1 MTAPYDPGDRE
12 KVVAKLPAELRKEL
26 KVRAAEVDTDIQDA
40 VTHGVEAWRKSKSR
54 GRPLVDTTGGTSFA
68 TYLPTGLYD
77 KLKRDCKARGIS
89 YNQGIA
95 QSIRLWL
102 DEHPSPRPTPQRD
115 TGARRVIFGNQKGGV
130 GKTSVSAGV
139 AQALAESG
147 RRTLLIDFDPQG
159 HLTKQF
165 GHPLIDINEP
175 SLAKHM
181 LGEVKD
187 GALADLLVPIKG
199 GDFEDHLW
207 LLPACKDAF
216 LLDAKLATSRFVRV
230 KETAL
235 EKALEPLEHDFDFI
249 VVDCPPSLGY
259 SMDTAIYYCRTRDG
273 ESEGTSGIVIP
284 VLSED
289 SSADAY
295 DMLEEQIEDL
305 TADLDV
311 AISQL
316 GFVVNMYD
324 SRKGYVATSSLDE
337 WKKVGEPP
345 VLAVVPELKDQRE
358 AVRVKAPLL
367 AHAPYCEQAEA
378 MRSIARRISG

>member
-1 MTAPYDPGDRE
+1 MTAPYDPSERE
-12 KVVAKLPAELRKEL
+12 KVVAKLPSELRKEL

-40 VTHGVEAWRKSKSR
+40 VTAGVEAWRKAKN
-54 GRPLVDTTGGTSFA
+54 RPAVDTGGGSSFA
-68 TYLPTGLYD
+68 TYLPAGLYD
-77 KLKRDCKARGIS
+77 KLKRDCKARGIT

-102 DEHPSPRPTPQRD
+102 DEHPSPRPKPARV
-115 TGARRVIFGNQKGGV
+115 TGARRIIFGNQKGGV

-147 RRTLLIDFDPQG
+147 HRTLLIDFDPQG
-159 HLTKQF
+159 HLTKQL
-165 GHPLIDINEP
+165 GHPLIEIDSP

-187 GALADLLVPIKG
+187 GELADLLVPIKG

-216 LLDAKLATSRFVRV
+216 LLDAKLATSRVVRI

-259 SMDTAIYYCRTRDG
+259 SMDTAIYYCRTREG
-273 ESEGTSGIVIP
+273 EEAGTSGIVIP

-295 DMLEEQIEDL
+295 DMLEEQIQDL
-305 TADLDV
+305 VDDMDV
-311 AISQL
+311 DIAQL

-324 SRKGYVATSSLDE
+324 SRKGYVATSSLAE
-337 WKKVGEPP
+337 WQKLGEPP

-367 AHAPYCEQAEA
+367 AHSPNCEQAQE
-378 MRSIARRISG
+378 MRTIARRISG

>member
-1 MTAPYDPGDRE
+1 MTAPYNPSDRE
-12 KVVAKLPAELRKEL
+12 KVVAKLPSELRKEL

-40 VTHGVEAWRKSKSR
+40 VTQGVEAWRKA
-54 GRPLVDTTGGTSFA
+54 GPGAPVDTAGGTSFA
-68 TYLPTGLYD
+68 TYLPAGLYD
-77 KLKRDCKARGIS
+77 KLKDDCKARGIS

-102 DEHPSPRPTPQRD
+102 DEHPSPRPKPQRV
-115 TGARRVIFGNQKGGV
+115 TGAQRIIFGNQKGGV

-147 RRTLLIDFDPQG
+147 HRTLLIDFDPQG
-159 HLTKQF
+159 HLTKQL
-165 GHPLIDINEP
+165 GHPLIDIDEP

-181 LGEVKD
+181 LGEVKGD
-187 GALADLLVPIKG
+187 GALADLLLPIKG

-216 LLDAKLATSRFVRV
+216 LLDAKLATSRFVRI

-259 SMDTAIYYCRTRDG
+259 SMDTAIYYCRTREG
-273 ESEGTSGIVIP
+273 EEEGTSGIVIP

-295 DMLEEQIEDL
+295 DMLEEQIADL
-305 TADLDV
+305 TEDMDIDIA
-311 AISQL
+311 QL

-337 WKKVGEPP
+337 WQKVGDPP

-367 AHAPYCEQAEA
+367 AHAPYCDQSEA
-378 MRSIARRISG
+378 MRTIARRISG

>member
-1 MTAPYDPGDRE
+1 MTAPYDPSDRE

-26 KVRAAEVDTDIQDA
+26 KVRAAELGKDIQDA
-40 VTHGVEAWRKSKSR
+40 VTEGVEAWRTAKD
-54 GRPLVDTTGGTSFA
+54 RPVVDTAGGTSFA
-68 TYLPTGLYD
+68 TYLPAGLYG
-77 KLKRDCKARGIS
+77 KLKKDCKARNIS

-102 DEHPSPRPTPQRD
+102 DNNPSPRPRPARV
-115 TGARRVIFGNQKGGV
+115 TGARRIIFGNQKGGV

-147 RRTLLIDFDPQG
+147 HRTLLIDFDPQG
-159 HLTKQF
+159 HLTKQL
-165 GHPLIDINEP
+165 GYPMLDIDEA

-181 LGEVKD
+181 LKEAKGE
-187 GALADLLVPIKG
+187 LSELLVPIKG

-216 LLDAKLATSRFVRV
+216 LLDAKLATTKAVRI

-235 EKALEPLEHDFDFI
+235 EKALEPLEQDFDYI

-259 SMDTAIYYCRTRDG
+259 SMDTALYYCRTRDG
-273 ESEGTSGIVIP
+273 EDPNTSGIVVP
-284 VLSED
+284 VLAED

-295 DMLEEQIEDL
+295 DMLYDQIQDLIEDMEIDIAL
-305 TADLDV
+305 
-311 AISQL
+311 L

-324 SRKGYVATSSLDE
+324 SRKGFVATSSLDE
-337 WKKVGEPP
+337 WINIGDPP

-358 AVRVKAPLL
+358 AVRVKKPLL
-367 AHAPYCEQAEA
+367 VHAPYGDQADV
-378 MRSIARRISG
+378 MRTVARRISA

>member
-1 MTAPYDPGDRE
+1 MTAPYDPNDRE

-26 KVRAAEVDTDIQDA
+26 KVRAAELGKDIQDA
-40 VTHGVEAWRKSKSR
+40 VTEGVEAWRQAQN
-54 GRPLVDTTGGTSFA
+54 RPAVDTAGGTSFA
-68 TYLPTGLYD
+68 TYLPAGLYG
-77 KLKRDCKARGIS
+77 KLKENCKARSIT

-102 DEHPSPRPTPQRD
+102 DDNPSPRPRPARV
-115 TGARRVIFGNQKGGV
+115 TGARRIIFGNQKGGV

-139 AQALAESG
+139 AQALAETG
-147 RRTLLIDFDPQG
+147 HRTLLIDFDPQG
-159 HLTKQF
+159 HLTKQL
-165 GHPLIDINEP
+165 GYPMLDIDEA

-181 LGEVKD
+181 LKEAKGDLSE
-187 GALADLLVPIKG
+187 LLVPIKG

-216 LLDAKLATSRFVRV
+216 LLDAKLATAKAVRI

-235 EKALEPLEHDFDFI
+235 EKALEPLEQDFDYI

-259 SMDTAIYYCRTRDG
+259 SMDTALYYCRTRDG
-273 ESEGTSGIVIP
+273 EEPSTSGIVVP
-284 VLSED
+284 VLAED

-295 DMLEEQIEDL
+295 DMLYDQVQDLIEDMDIHIAL
-305 TADLDV
+305 
-311 AISQL
+311 L

-337 WKKVGEPP
+337 WRNIGEPP

-358 AVRVKAPLL
+358 AVRVKKPLL
-367 AHAPYCEQAEA
+367 VHAPYGDQADV
-378 MRSIARRISG
+378 MRTVARRISA